1 MWTVWSS
8 RATEKEEVSLVA
20 VHSLGRRD
28 MITVPVSLDCVCVPF
43 PDTVLPSFIQRE
55 TRLDIRVL
63 LSWFYLIV

>member
-20 VHSLGRRD
+20 VHRRD